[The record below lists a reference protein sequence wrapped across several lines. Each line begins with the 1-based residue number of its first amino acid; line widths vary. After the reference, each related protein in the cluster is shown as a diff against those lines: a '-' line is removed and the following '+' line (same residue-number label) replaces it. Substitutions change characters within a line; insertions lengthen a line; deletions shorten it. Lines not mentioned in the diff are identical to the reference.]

1 MKSKKAVSIR
11 PTLSAELVK
20 IADNLALFAMEFG
33 VPLDDNFDHDL
44 ATLGFINCVRLRI
57 HAPSE
62 ADNLEALI
70 AAESIPADEELVGLT
85 AGVVAAFSADAD
97 LEIGINHFL
106 RERWRLSA
114 DNTPTIA
121 SDEELFRRILHGIRF
136 GLLVAKE
143 SPETAQKIEEHA
155 TTLGCESRF
164 LSLLLYYWRDND
176 WKPNAV
182 PFVEFTASCYEP
194 GSIQQRMIRYAVSE
208 IHPFAKALNQ
218 PWRLSFWAEMGWSGG
233 RGFVRKNPKD
243 CTALLAEVG
252 RETLQVRHAF
262 YQQHLLGTARSDG
275 EIQIER
281 ATLKYFGT
289 HPDADLARCYCTG
302 GEPRRLARLGFDF
315 AFWMGIF
322 SSHPVPIIEH

>member
-1 MKSKKAVSIR
+1 MKIKNVASRR
-11 PTLSAELVK
+11 PSLSTELIQ
-20 IADNLALFAMEFG
+20 IADNLAHFAVEFG
-33 VPLDDNFDHDL
+33 FIVNEHFSHDL
-44 ATLGFINCVRLRI
+44 ATIGFANGVRLRI

-62 ADNLEALI
+62 AAKLEALL
-70 AAESIPADEELVGLT
+70 AAESIPAEEELVGLT
-85 AGVVAAFSADAD
+85 AGVIAAFSADAD
-97 LEIGINHFL
+97 LEVGINRFL

-114 DNTPTIA
+114 DRAPTIELR
-121 SDEELFRRILHGIRF
+121 EELLRRILHGIRF
-136 GLLVAKE
+136 GLFVAKE
-143 SPETAQKIEEHA
+143 SLETAQKIEEHA
-155 TTLGCESRF
+155 TTLGCGNRF
-164 LSLLLYYWRDND
+164 LSLLLYYWRDNG
-176 WKPNAV
+176 WEPNAV

-194 GSIQQRMIRYAVSE
+194 GSMQQRMIRYAVSE
-208 IHPFAKALNQ
+208 ILPFAKALKE

-233 RGFVRKNPKD
+233 RGFVRNNPKE
-243 CTALLAEVG
+243 CAALLEEVG

-281 ATLKYFGT
+281 ATLKYFGD

-302 GEPRRLARLGFDF
+302 REPRRLARLGFDF